1 MSKEYIEREA
11 LIEELKRR
19 DFLPVIVKH
28 AIEAVPAADVAP
40 VMQGEPI
47 EHMRELLRAEQDG
60 RLVILPCNKVL
71 TNADRMRASTNQQLA
86 KQIYDNQKEFCRM
99 LYKKLGFED
108 ELNFSEDYSDI
119 LAWLNAPQ
127 EEPEKALEGNKNY

>member
-40 VMQGEPI
+40 VAHARWNRPYTSWFFPFKIKNPYCYCTNCAQPIKPKRKTNYCPGCGAKMDGE
-47 EHMRELLRAEQDG
+47 EKSASDG
-60 RLVILPCNKVL
+60 G
-71 TNADRMRASTNQQLA
+71 AD
-86 KQIYDNQKEFCRM
+86 
-99 LYKKLGFED
+99 
-108 ELNFSEDYSDI
+108 
-119 LAWLNAPQ
+119 
-127 EEPEKALEGNKNY
+127 KALRGDET

>member
-40 VMQGEPI
+40 VRYGRWLTWEEQFPAHIPSKKSGLGVFCSTCHKHADNMYDYCPNCGAKMDGE
-47 EHMRELLRAEQDG
+47 EKSASDGGADNALRG
-60 RLVILPCNKVL
+60 
-71 TNADRMRASTNQQLA
+71 
-86 KQIYDNQKEFCRM
+86 
-99 LYKKLGFED
+99 D
-108 ELNFSEDYSDI
+108 ET
-119 LAWLNAPQ
+119 
-127 EEPEKALEGNKNY
+127 